1 MEKLFFLF
9 FKIFRIVERI
19 FKIAGMLFQQL
30 VLIKNELLYDDKF
43 SRKKY
48 MISCYF
54 PLILLIRMEISHSS
68 HHATEELFFSTSLVL
83 TKLSMSF
90 TSKT

>member
-1 MEKLFFLF
+1 MEKLFCLL

-48 MISCYF
+48 MMSRYF
-54 PLILLIRMEISHSS
+54 PLILLIRMEN
-68 HHATEELFFSTSLVL
+68 
-83 TKLSMSF
+83 KP
-90 TSKT
+90 